1 MAGPCQKKWRTEA
14 VRHFKIEILCEREVD
29 RGFAAITAGFDVESD
44 LLVIFQASQAGT
56 LYSGDVDENVLGST
70 FRSDKAEAFSCVNHF
85 TVPLAIVLFLFD
97 AAREIAAARLSQNLI
112 E

>member
-70 FRSDKAEAFSCVNHF
+70 FRSDKAEAFSCVE
-85 TVPLAIVLFLFD
+85 PLYGAIGHRIIPF
-97 AAREIAAARLSQNLI
+97 
-112 E
+112 

>member
-1 MAGPCQKKWRTEA
+1 MKAGPIMAGPCQKKWRTEA

-70 FRSDKAEAFSCVNHF
+70 FRSDKAEAFSCVE
-85 TVPLAIVLFLFD
+85 PLYGAIGHRIIPF
-97 AAREIAAARLSQNLI
+97 
-112 E
+112 